1 MARWKWVSAD
11 CRGTSHVHSGT
22 RMQDAHVCAVVPSKK
37 EIFVSVIS
45 DGAGSAAFGGQ
56 GASLA
61 CRTIS
66 QSVVRHVRLAGGLPS
81 NFQIEDWVDGA
92 RDRIIATALRRSASP
107 REFASTLIV
116 SISDGAE
123 TIIAHVGDGCTVL
136 RDMVS
141 AEWIAPSWP
150 AHGEYASTT
159 HFITDEPTVQLRITR
174 HSAPIDALV
183 SFTDGLERLA
193 LDFVDCKPFTP
204 FFMTLTRPIFQLP
217 LPGRSQEVSKQ
228 LALYLDSE
236 AINQRTDDD
245 KTLIIAT
252 V

>member
-1 MARWKWVSAD
+1 MRSD
-11 CRGTSHVHSGT
+11 T
-22 RMQDAHVCAVVPSKK
+22 RMQDAHVCSVVPGKK
-37 EIFVSVIS
+37 EVFVSVIS

-66 QSVVRHVRLAGGLPS
+66 QSVLRHVRLASDLPS
-81 NFQIEDWVDGA
+81 NYQIEDWVDAA
-92 RDRIIATALRRSASP
+92 RDQIIATALRRSVSP
-107 REFASTLIV
+107 RDFASTLIL
-116 SISDGAE
+116 SISDGEE

-136 RDMVS
+136 RDKVS
-141 AEWIAPSWP
+141 AEWLAPSWP

-174 HSAPIDALV
+174 YSAPIDALV

-193 LDFVDCKPFTP
+193 LDFVGCKPFTP
-204 FFMTLTRPIFQLP
+204 FFITLTRPIFQL
-217 LPGRSQEVSKQ
+217 LQPGRSQEISNQ

-236 AINQRTDDD
+236 AINKRTDDD
-245 KTLIIAT
+245 KTLVIAT